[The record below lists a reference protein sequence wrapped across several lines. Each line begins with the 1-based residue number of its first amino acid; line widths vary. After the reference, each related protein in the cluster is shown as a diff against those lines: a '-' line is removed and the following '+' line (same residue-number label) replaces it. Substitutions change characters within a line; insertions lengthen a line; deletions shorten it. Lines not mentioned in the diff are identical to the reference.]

1 LAGSRY
7 VVIAAL
13 AAAIWLAG
21 HGTASA
27 TMQFAPVFDL
37 SVSNANPG
45 VRANV
50 MTVHSVPAGNHLID
64 SINVFI
70 AIDWQIEAGD
80 TYPAANVVGQVSGKA
95 DKGCGVDAW
104 PADITNDA
112 RSDISDIAAL
122 TSNFGQAVPPAPARH
137 NIAPNPPNG
146 FVDISDIVRMVQFF
160 GTSCH

>member
-1 LAGSRY
+1 
-7 VVIAAL
+7 
-13 AAAIWLAG
+13 
-21 HGTASA
+21 
-27 TMQFAPVFDL
+27 MPFAPVFDL

-95 DKGCGVDAW
+95 DKGCDVDAW
-104 PADITNDA
+104 PADITNNGF
-112 RSDISDIAAL
+112 SDTADIAAQ
-122 TSNFGQAVPPAPARH
+122 TAVFGQSVPPAPARRD
-137 NIAPNPPNG
+137 IGPDPPDQ
-146 FVDISDIVRMVQFF
+146 FVDTADIGRMTALF
-160 GTSCH
+160 GQSCAP